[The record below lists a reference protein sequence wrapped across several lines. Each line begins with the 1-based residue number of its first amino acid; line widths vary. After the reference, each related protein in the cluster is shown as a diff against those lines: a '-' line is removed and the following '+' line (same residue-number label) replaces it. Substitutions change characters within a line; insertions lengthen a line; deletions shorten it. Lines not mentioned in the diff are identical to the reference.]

1 MFLRLLAFICLA
13 TTINCDS
20 STAGKYVKL
29 PVVRST
35 NQKVFPK
42 ASTGERAISTVPLA
56 NRSDVAYYA
65 KLNIGTPAQE
75 IFVQL
80 DTGSFELWV
89 NPDCNTLESSTDVR
103 FCQAVGR
110 YDPSASST
118 AVELPGTKLLEY
130 AIGNASVE
138 YVTDTISLT
147 GSTDSLQNVQFGVA
161 FETSQEFAGILGIGY
176 GINMTIRYKNLV
188 DQLAD
193 QGVTN
198 TKAFSLALGSK
209 DDEEG
214 VIIFGGL
221 DTSKFTG
228 TLQTLPIIPPSN
240 SPDRVARYWIQMNSV
255 SLRPPSG
262 QVKEY
267 ANTSLPVFL
276 DSGST
281 LSLLPTAVAEAISAD
296 FGGQANTEAGFYL
309 VDCSLRDESGT
320 VDFAFDGVTIHV
332 PYSEFIR
339 EFASSFGSMCAL
351 GISPSDDFTL
361 LGDTVLRSAYA
372 VFDQTN
378 NAIHLA
384 EYVNCGSNEV
394 EITTKLDMGTVK
406 GDCNSLSFPGS
417 NSTTASDQTSATE
430 TNSASALYFFDT
442 TSSSAIFTVLI
453 VIHLLLGSVL

>member
-1 MFLRLLAFICLA
+1 MFLRVLALICLV
-13 TTINCDS
+13 TTINCS
-20 STAGKYVKL
+20 SSKAERYVKL
-29 PVVRST
+29 PVVHST
-35 NQKVFPK
+35 NRKVFSK
-42 ASTGERAISTVPLA
+42 ADADERSISTVPLA

-75 IFVQL
+75 IFAQL

-89 NPDCNTLESSTDVR
+89 NPDCNTLESSSDVR
-103 FCQAVGR
+103 FCQAVGH
-110 YDPSASST
+110 YDPSASTT
-118 AVELPGTKLLEY
+118 AVKLPGTTLLEY
-130 AIGNASVE
+130 GIGNASIE

-147 GSTDSLQNVQFGVA
+147 GSADTLQDVQFGVA

-176 GINMTIRYKNLV
+176 GINMTIRYKNLI

-198 TKAFSLALGSK
+198 TKAFSLALGSQ
-209 DDEEG
+209 DDEG

-228 TLQTLPIIPPSN
+228 TLQTLPIIPPGN
-240 SPDRVARYWIQMNSV
+240 SPDQVPRYWIQMSSV

-262 QVKEY
+262 QVKGY

-296 FGGQANTEAGFYL
+296 FGGQANAQAGYYL
-309 VDCSLRDESGT
+309 VDCSLRDEPGT

-339 EFASSFGSMCAL
+339 EYASPFGSMCAL
-351 GISPSDDFTL
+351 GITPSDDFTL

-384 EYVNCGSNEV
+384 EYVNCGSKAV
-394 EITTKLDMGTVK
+394 EITTNLDMGTVK
-406 GDCNSLSFPGS
+406 GDCDGLPFPGS
-417 NSTTASDQTSATE
+417 NSTTAANQTSAAE
-430 TNSASALYFFDT
+430 TNGAT
-442 TSSSAIFTVLI
+442 TLHTLDMTRFNPIFTTLFVT
-453 VIHLLLGSVL
+453 HLLFGYVV